1 MIGRC
6 NEIGVF
12 LAEQLN
18 MHFAKEEIQGFW
30 LGGEF
35 TFSSVYNFQYFDY
48 EVLMFLM
55 KPDNV
60 GATRLWIHW

>member
-1 MIGRC
+1 
-6 NEIGVF
+6 
-12 LAEQLN
+12 